1 MVLPAQLHPAGPAGS
16 CITPANRSDWERGKS
31 AAVGRFR
38 LGEKEISRCISYEV
52 GSINLPS
59 YRNYTLLSWLN
70 PAFRTRSV
78 HCSEILL
85 SACPQYGI
93 LCTLTVRMS
102 GFCTHSSVHFQ
113 TKAQCCAHRAF
124 LHPTAPVLPPNAPNA
139 KRKGYCKTI
148 TGNSISFESFHK
160 ADTAP

>member
-16 CITPANRSDWERGKS
+16 CITPVDRSDWERGKS

-70 PAFRTRSV
+70 PAFRTSSV

-102 GFCTHSSVHFQ
+102 GFCTHSSVHF
-113 TKAQCCAHRAF
+113 HRYILGNESSVLRPPSF
-124 LHPTAPVLPPNAPNA
+124 FCTQPHLFCHQMHPMQNERAIA
-139 KRKGYCKTI
+139 KR
-148 TGNSISFESFHK
+148 
-160 ADTAP
+160 